1 MLQSTKPKTVKVLR
15 DRYSTVAI
23 VFHWLIAAAIVVQLS
38 LGWRMGDLEGLGRS
52 LFLNIHKTVGIA
64 ILVLTAARLIWRLM
78 NPPPPHGTNLHKLE
92 KLASHWVHMG
102 FYTALFL
109 LPLTG
114 WAMVSMQRPGA
125 MKILGGLLHWPAFP
139 GVLLVPSAA
148 RDNAADLLDTT
159 HAALV
164 WVMVA
169 LLFLHIAGALK
180 HHFVSKDRTLTRMA
194 PGIEPGS
201 FTSRRLLAIPATV
214 ALAAAVIYLPK
225 LPVAMARPKPASV
238 AATDIYT
245 DIVGPSL
252 ERRCGF
258 CHSEDVSKGGLS
270 LTSYDSIMQGG
281 RSGRV
286 IVPGHPE
293 KSELFRR
300 ITLPTDH
307 AQYMPK
313 DGKPPL
319 GKSEIAAIQWWIAQ
333 GAPRSAKVGSL
344 KLTPDAASAIKTLIA
359 GDSGDDE
366 QTEGA
371 PAAGP
376 PLPTAAPADKAVV
389 AKLLDEGFIVRRA
402 ALNSNLVAVDYVS
415 PKPVT
420 AETMADLNKLG
431 PQLLSLNLRHAGIT
445 DAMVGA
451 IAAYPNLQSLRLE
464 ANEVTDAGAKALA
477 AAKGLTYL
485 NLTGTKV
492 TDAGLETVAALPK
505 LERLYIWNTAVTPAA
520 VDKLKAAKK
529 DLFVSAGLT
538 AKDVVVDTKL
548 MQPSN

>member
-1 MLQSTKPKTVKVLR
+1 MLQTTKPKAIKVLR

-23 VFHWLIAAAIVVQLS
+23 VFHWLIAAAIVIQLA

-52 LFLNIHKTVGIA
+52 LFLNIHKTVGIS

-78 NPPPPHGTNLHKLE
+78 NPPPPHGTNLHRLE
-92 KLASHWVHMG
+92 KLAAHWVHLG

-114 WAMVSMQRPGA
+114 WAMVSMQRPGV
-125 MKILGGLLHWPAFP
+125 MKVFGALPWPAFP
-139 GVLLVPSAA
+139 GVVLVPSAA
-148 RDNAADLLDTT
+148 RDNAADLLDNA

-180 HHFVSKDRTLTRMA
+180 HHFVSKDRTLSRMV
-194 PGIEPGS
+194 PGAEPGV
-201 FTSRRLLAIPATV
+201 FTNRRLLSIPATV
-214 ALAAAVIYLPK
+214 VLVAAVVYLPK
-225 LPVAMARPKPASV
+225 LPIAQARPKPATV
-238 AATDIYT
+238 ASADIYT

-270 LTSYDSIMQGG
+270 LVSYADVMQGG

-300 ITLPTDH
+300 ITLPMDH

-319 GKSEIAAIQWWIAQ
+319 GKSEIAAIQWWISQ
-333 GAPRSAKVGSL
+333 GAPASAKVSSL
-344 KLTPDAASAIKTLIA
+344 RLTPEAASALKTLIA

-376 PLPTAAPADKAVV
+376 PLPTAPPADKALI
-389 AKLLDEGFIVRRA
+389 AKLQDEGFIVRNA
-402 ALNSNLVAVDYVS
+402 ALKSNLVSVDYIA

-420 AETMADLNKLG
+420 AEAMADLGKLG
-431 PQLLSLNLRHAGIT
+431 PQMLSLNLRHAGVT
-445 DAMVGA
+445 DAMIKQ

-464 ANEVTDAGAKALA
+464 ENDVTDAAVRDLA

-492 TDAGLETVAALPK
+492 TDAGLQAAADLPK
-505 LERLYIWNTAVTPAA
+505 LERLYIWNTTVTPAA
-520 VDKLKAAKK
+520 VDRIKAARK
-529 DLFVSAGLT
+529 DLLVSAGLT
-538 AKDVVVDTKL
+538 AKDVVVDTKV
-548 MQPSN
+548 MQPAN

>member
-1 MLQSTKPKTVKVLR
+1 MLQSTKPKTVKVMR

-23 VFHWLIAAAIVVQLS
+23 AFHWLIAAAIVIQLS

-64 ILVLTAARLIWRLM
+64 ILLLTAARLIWRLM
-78 NPPPPHGTNLHKLE
+78 NPPPPHGTNLHRLE
-92 KLASHWVHMG
+92 KLAAHWVHLG

-125 MKILGGLLHWPAFP
+125 MKILGGLVGWPAFP

-148 RDNAADLLDTT
+148 RDNAADLLDNA

-169 LLFLHIAGALK
+169 LLFLHIAGAMK

-201 FTSRRLLAIPATV
+201 FTNRRLLAIPATV
-214 ALAAAVIYLPK
+214 ALVAAVVYLPK
-225 LPVAMARPKPASV
+225 LPAAMARPKPATV
-238 AATDIYT
+238 AAADIYT
-245 DIVGPSL
+245 DVVGPSL

-270 LTSYDSIMQGG
+270 LTTYDSVMQGG

-286 IVPGHPE
+286 IVPGHPD
-293 KSELFRR
+293 KSELYRR

-313 DGKPPL
+313 DGKPPM
-319 GKSEIAAIQWWIAQ
+319 GKSEIAALSWWIAQ
-333 GAPRSAKVGSL
+333 GAPRSAKVSSL
-344 KLTPDAASAIKTLIA
+344 KLTPEAASALKTLIA
-359 GDSGDDE
+359 GDSGDEE
-366 QTEGA
+366 QEGG
-371 PAAGP
+371 PANGP
-376 PLPTAAPADKAVV
+376 ALPVAAPADKAVL
-389 AKLLDEGFIVRRA
+389 AKLLDEGFIVRQA
-402 ALNSNLVAVDYVS
+402 ALNSNLIVADYIS
-415 PKPVT
+415 PKPIT
-420 AETMADLNKLG
+420 AEALADLTKLG

-445 DAMVGA
+445 DAMLA
-451 IAAYPNLQSLRLE
+451 PIARFPNLQSLRLE
-464 ANEVTDAGAKALA
+464 GNDVTDAGLRELG

-492 TDAGLETVAALPK
+492 TDAGLQPVAALPK
-505 LERLYIWNTAVTPAA
+505 LQRLYIWNTAATPAA
-520 VDKLKAAKK
+520 VDRLKAAKT
-529 DLFVSAGLT
+529 DLVVSAGLT
-538 AKDVVVDTKL
+538 AKDVTPDTKV
-548 MQPSN
+548 MQPAN

>member
-23 VFHWLIAAAIVVQLS
+23 VFHWLIAAAIVIQLA

-78 NPPPPHGTNLHKLE
+78 NPPPPHGTNLHRLE
-92 KLASHWVHMG
+92 KLAAHYVHLG

-125 MKILGGLLHWPAFP
+125 MKVFGGLPWPAFP

-148 RDNAADLLDTT
+148 RDNAADLLDNA

-169 LLFLHIAGALK
+169 LLFLHIAGAMK
-180 HHFVSKDRTLTRMA
+180 HHLVSKDRTLSRMA
-194 PGIEPGS
+194 PGVEPGA
-201 FTSRRLLAIPATV
+201 FTNRRLLAIPATV
-214 ALAAAVIYLPK
+214 ALVAAVVYLPK
-225 LPVAMARPKPASV
+225 LPAAMARPKPPSV
-238 AATDIYT
+238 ASADIYT

-270 LTSYDSIMQGG
+270 LTSYDSVMQGG

-293 KSELFRR
+293 KSELYRR
-300 ITLPTDH
+300 ITLPMDH

-319 GKSEIAAIQWWIAQ
+319 GKSEIAAINWWIAQ
-333 GAPRSAKVGSL
+333 GAQRSAKVGSL
-344 KLTPDAASAIKTLIA
+344 KLTPEAASAIKTLIA
-359 GDSGDDE
+359 GDSGDDD
-366 QTEGA
+366 QEGG
-371 PAAGP
+371 PANGP
-376 PLPTAAPADKAVV
+376 VLPTAAPADKAVI
-389 AKLLDEGFIVRRA
+389 AKLLDEGFIVRKA
-402 ALNSNLVAVDYVS
+402 ALNSNLVAADYIA
-415 PKPVT
+415 PKLVT
-420 AETMADLNKLG
+420 PEAMADLNKLG
-431 PQLLSLNLRHAGIT
+431 PQLLSLNLRHAGVT
-445 DAMVGA
+445 DAMLGP
-451 IAAYPNLQSLRLE
+451 IAGYPNLQSLRLE
-464 ANEVTDAGAKALA
+464 ENNVTDAGVKALA

-492 TDAGLETVAALPK
+492 TDGGLESVAALPK
-505 LERLYIWNTAVTPAA
+505 LERLYIWNTAATPAA

-529 DLFVSAGLT
+529 DLVVSSGLT
-538 AKDVVVDTKL
+538 AKDVVADTKV

>member
-1 MLQSTKPKTVKVLR
+1 MLQSTKPKTIKVLC

-23 VFHWLIAAAIVVQLS
+23 VFHWLIAAAIVIQLA
-38 LGWRMGDLEGLGRS
+38 LGWRMGDLEGLPRS
-52 LFLNIHKTVGIA
+52 LFLNIHKTVGIS

-78 NPPPPHGTNLHKLE
+78 NPPPPHGANLHKLE

-114 WAMVSMQRPGA
+114 WAMVSLQRPGA
-125 MKILGGLLHWPAFP
+125 MKVFGALPWPAFP
-139 GVLLVPSAA
+139 GAALVPSAA
-148 RDNAADLLDTT
+148 QDGAAELMDTV
-159 HAALV
+159 HGALV

-169 LLFLHIAGALK
+169 LLVLHIAGALK

-194 PGIEPGS
+194 PGVEPGS
-201 FTSRRLLAIPATV
+201 FTNRRLLSIPATV
-214 ALAAAVIYLPK
+214 VLIAAVVYLPK
-225 LPVAMARPKPASV
+225 LPIAQARPKPATV
-238 AATDIYT
+238 ASADIYA

-270 LTSYDSIMQGG
+270 LVSYDGVMQGG

-293 KSELFRR
+293 KSELYRR
-300 ITLPTDH
+300 ITLPMDH

-319 GKSEIAAIQWWIAQ
+319 GKSEIAAISWWIAQ
-333 GAPRSAKVGSL
+333 GAPRSAKVSSL
-344 KLTPDAASAIKTLIA
+344 KLTPEASSALKTLIA
-359 GDSGDDE
+359 GDSGDE
-366 QTEGA
+366 QQTEGA

-376 PLPTAAPADKAVV
+376 ALPAAAPADKAVV
-389 AKLLDEGFIVRRA
+389 AKLLDEGFIVRKA
-402 ALNSNLVAVDYVS
+402 ALNSNLVAVDYIA
-415 PKPVT
+415 PQPLT
-420 AETMADLNKLG
+420 AQAMADLNKLG
-431 PQLLSLNLRHAGIT
+431 PQVLTLNLRHAGVT
-445 DAMVGA
+445 DAMIGP
-451 IAAYPNLQSLRLE
+451 IAAFPNLRSLRLE
-464 ANEVTDAGAKALA
+464 ENAITDAGAKALA

-492 TDAGLETVAALPK
+492 TDAGLQAAAALPK
-505 LERLYIWNTAVTPAA
+505 LERLYIWNTTVTPAA
-520 VDKLKAAKK
+520 VDKVKADRK
-529 DLFVSAGLT
+529 DLLVSSGLT
-538 AKDVVVDTKL
+538 AKDVVAETKVL
-548 MQPSN
+548 QPVN